1 MSQQYIN
8 YGSFESWAG
17 TVQRRNDELLNRLH
31 EIKNLINSLK
41 GEWESNSAEEIRRKI
56 TGMEPRFEQYHSV
69 VDNYAKFLRNTAAE
83 YKATE
88 QTNTSN
94 AEQFI

>member
-8 YGSFESWAG
+8 YGSFDSWAG

-31 EIKNLINSLK
+31 EIKNLINSLQ
-41 GEWESNSAEEIRRKI
+41 GDWESNSAEEIRRKI
-56 TGMEPRFEQYHSV
+56 TGMEPRFEQYYSV
-69 VDNYAKFLRNTAAE
+69 VDNYAKFLRNTGAE